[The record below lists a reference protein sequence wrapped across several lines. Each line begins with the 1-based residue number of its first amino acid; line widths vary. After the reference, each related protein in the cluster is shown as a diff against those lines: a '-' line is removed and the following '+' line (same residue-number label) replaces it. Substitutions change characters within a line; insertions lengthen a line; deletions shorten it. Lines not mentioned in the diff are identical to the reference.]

1 MKRDKR
7 EIVYCDE
14 CAYHKDIA
22 LGTPGTT
29 CRNPDVRKYFVSRD
43 WFCGYGKKEI
53 KNGNDA

>member
-43 WFCGYGKKEI
+43 WFCADGEKGETD
-53 KNGNDA
+53 G